1 MMIRSFSRLVLL
13 LLVTSLIANAV
24 PAQVTTSGRLSGIVK
39 DAQGALVPNAQ
50 IVAKNDQTQGEYK
63 TTANG
68 EGEWTIPSIPN
79 GVYTVTITAQGFKT
93 GVAKEVKVDAG
104 QAASLNVVLEVGG
117 ASEQV
122 VITGGAEV
130 LQKESAT
137 VATTITGR
145 QIGELPWATRDALQ
159 LVLTL
164 PGVVTPDKPR
174 TSSVNGL
181 PKGSINLTLDGANIQ
196 DNFLRS
202 SDGFFTSIQ
211 AKSDAVQ
218 EVTVSTAT
226 PGAESGGEG
235 AVQIR
240 FVTKSGSSQYHGGAF
255 WQYRSKTFN
264 SNYYFNNID
273 GLPRDAFILRQ
284 FGGNVGG
291 PILIPKLLKDK
302 EKALFFIN
310 YEYFTLPN
318 AYGSSVLLLTPEA
331 QNGIFTYKDSAGAI
345 QKINLYQIA
354 AAKNPT
360 LPPDPKVVRP
370 YATTPDPT
378 ILAGLN
384 LINDAVKRDGAIT
397 SRIASQNDYN
407 RLDYT
412 FQDPGKNIRWFPTAR
427 LDFNLTSKHHVE
439 FIHNYQHYFSDP
451 DGVNGQLNVYPGTG
465 IVVGHPGITGSIH
478 RNTFSFVAA
487 HRWTIT
493 DRLINELR
501 ATSSGNGTS
510 LFTQEFAP
518 GLYDFWSGN
527 AVNTSTFIGG
537 GSGAFYNRS
546 TQSRRNTPVKGL
558 SDNLTWLAGSHTLN
572 FGFAYTRVASFTQAV
587 GRQVVPLIQLGIA
600 SGDPINNGSTNIFT
614 ATNFPGSTSTQ
625 RGQAA
630 SLYAILTGRISSISR
645 SASLDEKSRGY
656 DFIPFTERNHQNELG
671 IYGQD
676 SFKFKPNLTLNYG
689 LRWEI
694 DPSPVNDNN
703 IYTRTGIDGIFGVS
717 GNGNLFKPNVI
728 TNTPTAFRLLK
739 DGEQGFETKYKQFAP
754 SFGFAYSPNFKS
766 GILNKLFGDGDKTVL
781 RGGYSIAY
789 TREGFNAYTSM
800 FGSNDGGSVTLSV
813 SPSISPSIFQNGGV
827 YFRDK
832 VYPALTP
839 PADTSRF
846 PLVPGALSSVSS
858 NDFDPNLRPGYTQ
871 SWTFGLQRELDKNTA
886 VEIRYVGNHGTHLWR
901 QMNYNEV
908 NIFEN
913 GFLDVFRAAQNNLNI
928 FIQANPRCGQA
939 ALPGQP
945 TPPPCNFGNSGLTG
959 QVNVPLITTAYGN
972 AIDTTVATLLQ
983 QGQAGGL
990 AAAINGNATRMSNL
1004 INANLIPS
1012 VTLPNGQKVSNFFVL
1027 NPQTAGG
1034 AFIMTNGIDTRFDA
1048 LQLEFR
1054 RRLSNGLLIQAS
1066 YQFAKAFSN
1075 SYSSSAVV
1083 ASDPRTLRNNK
1094 LDRTF
1099 SPWDIRHAFKA
1110 DWIYE
1115 LPFGPGKK
1123 FVSSNNP
1130 VLSRLVGGWQLGGV
1144 ARIQSGS
1151 TFLLTSGGRATF
1163 NNREAGVE
1171 LRNISRDQLQDL
1183 VKIRK
1188 TTVCDP
1194 TTGACRG
1201 IVYWLPLDIINN
1213 TLAAFEV
1220 GGKTLS
1226 NLNPAAPYIGPPT
1239 TPGKLGQRIL
1249 LYGPMTTR
1257 FDLNLVKSI
1266 RIRESMSIEGRMQM
1280 LNAFNNQNFVI
1291 GGEGESVNDPTH
1303 SVSAGSSFFG
1313 QNRFA
1318 YRDPTVSGT
1327 NDPGGR
1333 IIEFQLRFKF

>member
-1 MMIRSFSRLVLL
+1 MKLRSFSRLVLL
-13 LLVTSLIANAV
+13 LLVFSLIANAV
-24 PAQVTTSGRLSGIVK
+24 PAQVTTSGRLTGYVK
-39 DAQGALVPNAQ
+39 DAAGALVPNAQ

-63 TTANG
+63 TKAND
-68 EGEWTIPSIPN
+68 EGEWTIPSIPS
-79 GVYTVTITAQGFKT
+79 GTYTVTITAQGFKT
-93 GVAKEVKVDAG
+93 GVAKEVKVDVG
-104 QAASLNVVLEVGG
+104 QAASLNVTLEVGG
-117 ASEQV
+117 ATEQV

-137 VATTITGR
+137 VTTTITGR

-240 FVTKSGSSQYHGGAF
+240 FVTKSGSSNYHGGAF

-284 FGGNVGG
+284 FGGNIGG
-291 PILIPKLLKDK
+291 PILIPKILKDK
-302 EKALFFIN
+302 EKALFFVN

-318 AYGSSVLLLTPEA
+318 AYGSSVLLLAPEA
-331 QNGIFTYKDSAGAI
+331 QNGIFTYKDSNNVV
-345 QKINLYQIA
+345 QSVNLYTIA
-354 AAKNPT
+354 AAQNART
-360 LPPDPKVVRP
+360 GTARP
-370 YATTPDPT
+370 AIPFSTTPDPT
-378 ILAGLN
+378 ISAGLN
-384 LINDAVKRDGAIT
+384 LINDAVKRQGTIT

-407 RLDYT
+407 RLDYI
-412 FQDPGKNIRWFPTAR
+412 FQDPGQNIRWFPTAR

-439 FIHNYQHYFSDP
+439 FIHNYQHYFSNP
-451 DGVNGQLNVYPGTG
+451 DGVNGQLNVYPDTG
-465 IVVGHPGITGSIH
+465 VVVGSPGTTGSIQ

-493 DRLINELR
+493 DRLINEVR

-510 LFTQEFAP
+510 LFTREFAP
-518 GLYDFWSGN
+518 GLYDFWGGN
-527 AVNTSTFIGG
+527 AVNTSTYIGG

-558 SDNLTWLAGSHTLN
+558 SDNLTWLKGSHTLN
-572 FGFAYTRVASFTQAV
+572 FGFAFTRIASFTQGV
-587 GRQVVPLIQLGIA
+587 GRQVVPLISLGIA
-600 SGDPINNGSTNIFT
+600 SGDPVNTGSTSIFT
-614 ATNFPGSTSTQ
+614 TANFPGSTATQ

-630 SLYAILTGRISSISR
+630 SLYAILTGRISAISR
-645 SASLDEKSRGY
+645 SASLDEESRGY
-656 DFIPFTERNHQNELG
+656 GFNPFTERNHQQTLG
-671 IYGQD
+671 IFGQD
-676 SFKFKPNLTLNYG
+676 SYKLRPNLTVNYG

-703 IYTRTGIDGIFGVS
+703 IYTRTGIDGVFGVS
-717 GNGNLFKPNVI
+717 GNGNLFNPSVI

-739 DGEQGFETKYKQFAP
+739 DGEQGFDTKYKQFAP
-754 SFGFAYSPNFKS
+754 SLGFAYSPNFKS
-766 GILNKLFGDGDKTVL
+766 GILNTLFGDGDKTVL
-781 RGGYSIAY
+781 RGGYSIAF
-789 TREGFNAYTSM
+789 TREGFNAYTSI
-800 FGSNDGGSVTLSV
+800 FGANDGGTVTLNVSPSV
-813 SPSISPSIFQNGGV
+813 SPDIFTNGGV
-827 YFRDK
+827 LFRDK
-832 VYPALTP
+832 VFPTRTP
-839 PADTSRF
+839 PSDTSRF
-846 PLVPGALSSVSS
+846 PLVPGALSGTSS

-871 SWTFGLQRELDKNTA
+871 SWTFGLQRELNKNTA
-886 VEIRYVGNHGTHLWR
+886 VEIRYVGNHGTRLWR

-913 GFLDVFRAAQNNLNI
+913 GFLDAFKAAQNNLAI
-928 FIQANPRCGQA
+928 FTRDNPGCVA
-939 ALPGQP
+939 AGN
-945 TPPPCNFGNSGLTG
+945 CNYGNTGRLG
-959 QVNVPLITTAYGN
+959 QVAVPLITTAYGGTN
-972 AIDTTVATLLQ
+972 TDLTVQTLLT
-983 QGQAGGL
+983 QGQAGAL
-990 AAAINGNATRMSNL
+990 ASAINGNATRMANL
-1004 INANLIPS
+1004 INANLVPS
-1012 VTLPNGQKVSNFFVL
+1012 VTLPNGQKVSNFFVA
-1027 NPQTAGG
+1027 NPQTSGG
-1034 AFIMTNGIDTRFDA
+1034 AFVMTNGIDTRFDA

-1054 RRLSNGLLIQAS
+1054 RRLSEGLLIQAS
-1066 YQFAKAFSN
+1066 YQFSKAFSN

-1083 ASDPRTLRNNK
+1083 ASNPRTLRNNK

-1123 FVSSNNP
+1123 FASSNNP
-1130 VLSRLVGGWQLGGV
+1130 VLSRVVGGWQLGGV
-1144 ARIQSGS
+1144 VRIQSGA
-1151 TFLLTSGGRATF
+1151 TFLLSSGRATF
-1163 NNREAGVE
+1163 NQNEAGVE
-1171 LRNISRDQLQDL
+1171 LRNISREQLQDL

-1188 TTVCDP
+1188 TTICNP
-1194 TTGACRG
+1194 LTGRCQG

-1220 GGKTLS
+1220 GGKTL
-1226 NLNPAAPYIGPPT
+1226 NDLNRAAPYIGPPT

-1266 RIRESMSIEGRMQM
+1266 RLTERVRFEGRVQM
-1280 LNAFNNQNFVI
+1280 LNAFNNQNFII
-1291 GGEGESVNDPTH
+1291 GGENESVNDPTH
-1303 SVSAGSSFFG
+1303 NVSAGSSFFG

-1333 IIEFQLRFKF
+1333 IIEFQLRLKF